1 MEETADFSIND
12 YLTSRGK
19 DNILMIYRQIVEY
32 LGSLN
37 RFEKDKDS
45 DNVSRVQGLINSA
58 RSEIRS
64 YLDEAIMDYFYYRS
78 DRDKIAFDDNVFHT
92 YLDKVYSILFRDS
105 TIKSLGTFSF
115 GEYAGKYGF
124 IVMLNEVLKRS
135 FWDAIGKSRQGKPK
149 KQVSMDEPIPGTTQT
164 YEDILADRPEVED
177 VFKKAIQEYVYH
189 NFGDDVKGNPGEYLT
204 LLFQDIIPAVEAA
217 EKHGVEDSASV
228 MRSALDKSISRH
240 LPLYKNLFQQ
250 ETGTSVDSLPND
262 QVPGEWQWLIELST
276 SDQILNVIEHIKS
289 ELD

>member
-78 DRDKIAFDDNVFHT
+78 DRDKIEFDDNVFHT

-115 GEYAGKYGF
+115 
-124 IVMLNEVLKRS
+124 
-135 FWDAIGKSRQGKPK
+135 
-149 KQVSMDEPIPGTTQT
+149 
-164 YEDILADRPEVED
+164 
-177 VFKKAIQEYVYH
+177 
-189 NFGDDVKGNPGEYLT
+189 
-204 LLFQDIIPAVEAA
+204 
-217 EKHGVEDSASV
+217 
-228 MRSALDKSISRH
+228 
-240 LPLYKNLFQQ
+240 
-250 ETGTSVDSLPND
+250 
-262 QVPGEWQWLIELST
+262 
-276 SDQILNVIEHIKS
+276 VIFS
-289 ELD
+289 GG